1 MVDLTNKGPLGLN
14 KFNAVE
20 MATKIASGE
29 STSEAIVSDCLERIK
44 VRDPD
49 IGAWKYIDPAY
60 ALEQARTLD
69 KIPNKG
75 MLHGVPIGIKDN
87 FDTVDMP
94 TEYGTTIY
102 PGFRPKKDTLTVAT
116 LRAAGAVIL
125 GKTVTSE
132 FAGPYPGPTLNPHD
146 TNRSPGVSSM
156 GSAAGVADYMVPLA
170 NGTQTGGSVI
180 RPAALCGVYG
190 YKGSFNHLDGSGIK
204 HLKPSID
211 TLGHFA
217 RSIDDLEL
225 MRCVLTGSK
234 FKTLGSEN
242 KIKPRIGICKTDQWH
257 AAKPETVKMIDACL
271 LALADCGAKVTDIE
285 LPTPFTKVMEKAFDD
300 IRLWELF
307 IAHEEEIKH
316 HLHEFSPWLQDV
328 VKHAEQYTDQ
338 TYTEALEE
346 AEGARS
352 ILRVIFES
360 VDVLITP
367 GALGEAPTNLKGM
380 PVNNFNNLWT
390 LMYVPCVNLPA
401 FTGPNNLPV
410 GLQVVGPQDKDRRT
424 LEMAHWMDQTIT
436 EHFGAHPVPLYG

>member
-1 MVDLTNKGPLGLN
+1 
-14 KFNAVE
+14 
-20 MATKIASGE
+20 
-29 STSEAIVSDCLERIK
+29 
-44 VRDPD
+44 
-49 IGAWKYIDPAY
+49 
-60 ALEQARTLD
+60 
-69 KIPNKG
+69 
-75 MLHGVPIGIKDN
+75 
-87 FDTVDMP
+87 
-94 TEYGTTIY
+94 
-102 PGFRPKKDTLTVAT
+102 
-116 LRAAGAVIL
+116 
-125 GKTVTSE
+125 
-132 FAGPYPGPTLNPHD
+132 
-146 TNRSPGVSSM
+146 M

-190 YKGSFNHLDGSGIK
+190 YKGSFNHLDGSGIR

-234 FKTLGSEN
+234 FKTLGSES

-285 LPTPFTKVMEKAFDD
+285 LPTPFTKVMENAFDD

-316 HLHEFSPWLQDV
+316 HLDEFSPWLQGV
-328 VKHAEQYTDQ
+328 VKNAEQYTGQ
-338 TYTEALEE
+338 TYTEGLKE
-346 AEGARS
+346 AEDSRS

-360 VDVLITP
+360 VDALITP

-380 PVNNFNNLWT
+380 PVNNFNNL
-390 LMYVPCVNLPA
+390 
-401 FTGPNNLPV
+401 
-410 GLQVVGPQDKDRRT
+410 
-424 LEMAHWMDQTIT
+424 
-436 EHFGAHPVPLYG
+436 

>member
-29 STSEAIVSDCLERIK
+29 STSEAIVSDCLERTK

-69 KIPNKG
+69 KIPHKG

-87 FDTVDMP
+87 LDTVDMP

-125 GKTVTSE
+125 GKTVPSE
-132 FAGPYPGPTLNPHD
+132 FAGPYPGSTLNPHD

-242 KIKPRIGICKTDQWH
+242 KLSP
-257 AAKPETVKMIDACL
+257 ASVSVKLIN
-271 LALADCGAKVTDIE
+271 GTRQVWK
-285 LPTPFTKVMEKAFDD
+285 
-300 IRLWELF
+300 RL
-307 IAHEEEIKH
+307 K
-316 HLHEFSPWLQDV
+316 
-328 VKHAEQYTDQ
+328 
-338 TYTEALEE
+338 
-346 AEGARS
+346 
-352 ILRVIFES
+352 
-360 VDVLITP
+360 
-367 GALGEAPTNLKGM
+367 
-380 PVNNFNNLWT
+380 
-390 LMYVPCVNLPA
+390 
-401 FTGPNNLPV
+401 
-410 GLQVVGPQDKDRRT
+410 
-424 LEMAHWMDQTIT
+424 
-436 EHFGAHPVPLYG
+436 